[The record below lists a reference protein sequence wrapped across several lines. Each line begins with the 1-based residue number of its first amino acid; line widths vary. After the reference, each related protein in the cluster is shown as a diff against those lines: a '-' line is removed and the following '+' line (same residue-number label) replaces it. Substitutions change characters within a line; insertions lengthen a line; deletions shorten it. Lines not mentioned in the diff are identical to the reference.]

1 MDKEKRKENYRRLR
15 NAGFT
20 SKDANMLKNRS
31 ETKVDYLVTQMANFT
46 ARKQKAI
53 ERSSGKGKMK

>member
-15 NAGFT
+15 KAGFT

-31 ETKVDYLVTQMANFT
+31 ASKVDYLVQQMHNFT
-46 ARKQKAI
+46 AWKEQAI
-53 ERSSGKGKMK
+53 ARSSGKGKMK